1 MGRHSWWKE
10 QLQRRVEKN
19 NRKSGMDKTPCV
31 QRKQTRNFVLL
42 IAVFHTSNTY
52 TVPQLL
58 KNIT

>member
-10 QLQRRVEKN
+10 QLQRRVKK
-19 NRKSGMDKTPCV
+19 NRKSGVDKTPCA
-31 QRKQTRNFVLL
+31 QRKQMRNFVLL
-42 IAVFHTSNTY
+42 IAMFHTSNTY